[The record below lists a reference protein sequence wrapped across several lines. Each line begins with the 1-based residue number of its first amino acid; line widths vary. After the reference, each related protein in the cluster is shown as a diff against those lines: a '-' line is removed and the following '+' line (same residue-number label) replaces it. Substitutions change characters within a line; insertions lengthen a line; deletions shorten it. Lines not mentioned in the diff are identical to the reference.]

1 MCGIAGIIGEGS
13 NIESLRTMLKT
24 QEHRGPDDTGMF
36 SEERAVLGHNRL
48 AIIDLT
54 KESNQPFISNDE
66 RYILVFNGEIYN
78 YIELKQKLNTAYEFK
93 TKSDSEVLLAAY
105 SIYGSSC
112 LSMLKG
118 MFSFA
123 IWDKKEQQLFAAR
136 DRFGVKPLYYALQGD
151 TCYFASEIKA
161 FHSIGIGKE
170 FNEGVWSMYFKKGF
184 YGYPNQSFYK
194 DIHQLPGSHWLT
206 FKNGKLHIE
215 KWYDFTA
222 HINSISNEL
231 NTQEIENHYISLL
244 QDSLTLRFRS
254 DVPVGFNIS
263 GGLDS
268 STLLLFVNKIASK
281 NINAF
286 TFYTNDERYDE
297 LPWVEQMI
305 ALTQNPLHKVLLE
318 AESIPKL
325 ASEQAYYQDE
335 PFGGIPTLAYAE
347 IFKKAGANN
356 IIVLLDGQGMDEQW
370 AGYDYY
376 HNNSKQTIQGVSK
389 SPFRPNCLNTDFKNS
404 FQTTVVYP
412 KPFNNEMQN
421 MQYRDLFYTKI
432 PRALRFNDRVS
443 MAASTELREPFL
455 DDDLVAFAF
464 AQKPAYKIQDGQT
477 KFLLRKIVSKH
488 LSNTITYAP
497 KRPLQTPQREWLG
510 DELQSFVSEQLTKL
524 LDSEYAKWF
533 DKDNLK
539 NEWNKY
545 IAGDRDASFHI
556 WQWVN
561 TSLLIR

>member
-1 MCGIAGIIGEGS
+1 
-13 NIESLRTMLKT
+13 MLKT
-24 QEHRGPDDTGMF
+24 QEHRGPDDTGVF
-36 SEERAVLGHNRL
+36 FEKHAALGHNRL

-54 KESNQPFISNDE
+54 KESNQPFISNDG

-78 YIELKQKLNTAYEFK
+78 YIELRQKLNTVYEFK

-105 SIYGSSC
+105 ITYGNAF

-123 IWDKKEQQLFAAR
+123 IWDKEAQQLFAAR
-136 DRFGVKPLYYALQGD
+136 DRFGVKPLYYTIQGG

-161 FHSIGIGKE
+161 LHSIGIGKE

-184 YGYPNQSFYK
+184 YGYPDQSFYK

-206 FKNGKLHIE
+206 FKNGALHIE

-222 HINSISNEL
+222 HVNTISNEL
-231 NTQEIENHYISLL
+231 NAQEIESHYISLL
-244 QDSLTLRFRS
+244 KESLTLRFRS

-297 LPWVEQMI
+297 LPWVQQMI

-318 AESIPKL
+318 VESIPTL
-325 ASEQAYYQDE
+325 ASAQAYYQDE
-335 PFGGIPTLAYAE
+335 PYGGIPTLAYAE
-347 IFKKAGANN
+347 IFKKARANN

-376 HNNSKQTIQGVSK
+376 HNHSKQTIQGVSK

-404 FQTTVVYP
+404 FQATVAYP
-412 KPFNNEMQN
+412 KPFDNEMQN

-455 DDDLVAFAF
+455 DHDLVAFAF
-464 AQKPAYKIQDGQT
+464 AQKPEYKISDGKT
-477 KFLLRKIVSKH
+477 KFMLREIVSKH
-488 LSNTITYAP
+488 LSDTITYAP

-510 DELQSFVSEQLTKL
+510 DELQFFVSEQLTKL